1 MAIKRAITD
10 LNLLFVLF
18 FIFTIPFKT
27 QLNSAVIIALV
38 PINIYLILFNR
49 PKFIWDNK
57 RILLFSTIP
66 LYCLLVFSLLISS
79 NAELGFKY
87 VVRISSFL
95 IIPIAYLNLKF
106 HQNLIGKLLFT
117 FICSIIISIIIIY
130 TYVFYDM
137 SVTYRNISFLNSWWY
152 SSYKLLSPLKIH
164 TTYFGM
170 YLLMSIGILI
180 KYFLENKLNR
190 FVFYVM
196 VSVIYF
202 VLIMNT
208 SRMPILIGGLLL
220 IYLGFMIF
228 KIYKKDFIIFF
239 IVFTGIVYYSL
250 QSSYLSDRFSALF
263 NQEYSMKDTEIT
275 DIGSVQSRVAV
286 LESAFSVIKRS
297 PLYGYG
303 VGSDQK
309 ALNIQ
314 YEKNEYY
321 WALNKSQ
328 NAHNQFLQTFLQIGI
343 IGLSSFLVLLFNV
356 LRKSFMIKLL
366 PMCIFTLIIVFSS
379 LSESILGLQKGI
391 VFFATFANVFII
403 RDISEQ

>member
-1 MAIKRAITD
+1 
-10 LNLLFVLF
+10 
-18 FIFTIPFKT
+18 
-27 QLNSAVIIALV
+27 
-38 PINIYLILFNR
+38 
-49 PKFIWDNK
+49 
-57 RILLFSTIP
+57 
-66 LYCLLVFSLLISS
+66 
-79 NAELGFKY
+79 
-87 VVRISSFL
+87 
-95 IIPIAYLNLKF
+95 
-106 HQNLIGKLLFT
+106 
-117 FICSIIISIIIIY
+117 
-130 TYVFYDM
+130 
-137 SVTYRNISFLNSWWY
+137 
-152 SSYKLLSPLKIH
+152 
-164 TTYFGM
+164 
-170 YLLMSIGILI
+170 
-180 KYFLENKLNR
+180 
-190 FVFYVM
+190 
-196 VSVIYF
+196 
-202 VLIMNT
+202 
-208 SRMPILIGGLLL
+208 MPILIGGLLL

-239 IVFTGIVYYSL
+239 IVLSRIVYYSL